1 MKLKYS
7 DDRKVFNIHTD
18 GIPCLS
24 FDMFDSLGV
33 PYLFTTRYI
42 SYD

>member
-24 FDMFDSLGV
+24 FDMLDSLGV
-33 PYLFTTRYI
+33 PPESILF
-42 SYD
+42 DNFG